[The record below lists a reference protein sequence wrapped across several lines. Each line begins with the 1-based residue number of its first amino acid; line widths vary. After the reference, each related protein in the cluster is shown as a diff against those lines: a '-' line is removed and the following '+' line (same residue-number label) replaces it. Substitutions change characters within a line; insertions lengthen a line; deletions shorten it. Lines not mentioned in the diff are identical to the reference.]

1 MTDPITSQGRLTQIE
16 ATKASNAKSE
26 RRISAVTPDDR
37 ASSTQATPSVSTD
50 RVDLSAYAKT
60 LDAEPAFD
68 RNKVES
74 IRRAI
79 QEGQYAVDPRRI
91 AESFMAI
98 ERMIGQ

>member
-16 ATKASNAKSE
+16 AAKASNAKSD
-26 RRISAVTPDDR
+26 RRISALTADDR
-37 ASSTQATPSVSTD
+37 ASSAQASPAVSAD

-68 RNKVES
+68 RHKVDS

-91 AESFMAI
+91 AESFLAI
-98 ERMIGQ
+98 ERMIGE